1 MGISVLLGLRSWVA
15 AHPSGSTRRLRGVVR
30 SASYR
35 AGVSPFALRTSR
47 RTSDLSLPAERAWAV
62 VASGRRGPQW
72 YVDAAPFVLRGALDR
87 LVGGHGRAWEPPGTP
102 LLAPGDTAGFWRV
115 LEAEHDGDRHRLLLE
130 AAVRAPGRVLLRT
143 EVDARDASR
152 SRLRQEVGFEPDG
165 LLGHAY
171 LLADL
176 PARAAVL
183 ELAHRRLLADLARES
198 G

>member
-1 MGISVLLGLRSWVA
+1 M
-15 AHPSGSTRRLRGVVR
+15 
-30 SASYR
+30 
-35 AGVSPFALRTSR
+35 SPFALRASR
-47 RTSDLSLPAERAWAV
+47 RTSDLLLPAEQVWAV

-87 LVGGHGRAWEPPGTP
+87 LAGGRGRAWEPPGTP

-115 LEAEHDGDRHRLLLE
+115 REATPEGDRRRLLLE

-143 EVDARDASR
+143 EVEALTGSHSR
-152 SRLRQEVGFEPDG
+152 IRQEVAFEPDG

-176 PARAAVL
+176 PAREAVL
-183 ELAHRRLLADLARES
+183 ALTHRRLLADLRRGAS
-198 G
+198 